1 MLMHLVSSLARQRV
15 PGQLVIQLTDR
26 CNARCP
32 QCGMRVTE
40 DFPRT
45 RLETD
50 RVLAIIDAAVRK
62 KIRSLSFTGG
72 EPLIYLKDLVPLI
85 RYAVDAGIPYV
96 RTGTN
101 GFLFMGSNSP
111 GFEARMEHLAETL
124 AGSGVRNFWI
134 SIDSADPAVHE
145 TMRGLPGVIAG
156 IRKALPIFHRNGL
169 YPSANLGI
177 NRNITRQ
184 TMALAPGCDGETFY
198 RTYRDGFRD
207 FYSAVIDMGFTIVN
221 SCYPMSVSPD
231 DELAAV
237 YSASST
243 DRVVRFSNAEK
254 ALLYRALFDTIPEFR
269 NRIRIFSPRTSLYA
283 LIMETEQADGGN
295 TVNGYSCRGGL
306 DFFFIDAKSGH
317 TYPCGFRG
325 QDDYGPFDASGFPGA
340 SHERP
345 CRECHW
351 ECFRDPSELAGPLL
365 DLARR
370 PHRFFSRF
378 LTDRSYARLWFE
390 DLMYYRTCGWFDGR
404 KSNVCHD

>member
-1 MLMHLVSSLARQRV
+1 MMHLVSGVLRQRV

-50 RVLAIIDAAVRK
+50 RVLRLIDAAVRR
-62 KIRSLSFTGG
+62 KITSLSFTGG
-72 EPLIYLKDLVPLI
+72 EPLIYLKDLAPLI

-101 GFLFMGSNSP
+101 GFLFMGSESE
-111 GFEARMEHLAETL
+111 GFESRMESLAETL
-124 AGSGVRNFWI
+124 ARSGVRNFWI

-156 IRKALPIFHRNGL
+156 IRKALPIFHRHGL
-169 YPSANLGI
+169 FPSANLGI
-177 NRNITRQ
+177 NRNITQ
-184 TMALAPGCDGETFY
+184 ETMALLPDCDGEAFY
-198 RTYRDGFRD
+198 QAYRNGFRA
-207 FYSAVIDMGFTIVN
+207 FYNAVVDMGFTIVN

-231 DELAAV
+231 DDLAAV

-243 DRVVRFSNAEK
+243 DRVVCFSNAEK
-254 ALLYRALFDTIPEFR
+254 ALLYTALFDTIPEFR
-269 NRIRIFSPRTSLYA
+269 RRIRIFSPRTSLYA
-283 LIMETEQADGGN
+283 LIKETMQNENHGM
-295 TVNGYSCRGGL
+295 TSYPCRGGI
-306 DFFFIDAKSGH
+306 DFFFIDAKTGH

-370 PHRFFSRF
+370 PHRVFSKF
-378 LTDRSYARLWFE
+378 LTDRLYARLWFE
-390 DLMYYRTCGWFDGR
+390 DLTYYRACGWFDGR
-404 KSNVCHD
+404 KPMA